1 MTAATPR
8 QAADLASAI
17 ETVRRLSRTLDM
29 PQRPD
34 AVTITDADDKT
45 LYWAILD
52 AEPMNDGRQDP

>member
-17 ETVRRLSRTLDM
+17 ETARRLSRTLDM

-45 LYWAILD
+45 LYSAILD